1 MRAMVDAVLFDL
13 DGTLADTALDLGA
26 ALNRLLIEEG
36 RTALSAAAIRPHAS
50 NGTRGLLGLGFDI
63 TPDQE
68 AYAGLA
74 RRFLDHY
81 AASVCEHTVLF
92 DGVAELLAALD
103 ERGVRWGV
111 VTNKPQRFT
120 LPLLDALGL
129 TARCACIVSGDTTA
143 RPKPAPDPLL
153 RGCQDAAARPQRS
166 LYVGDDERDI
176 IAGHAA
182 GMITVIAAWGYLGE
196 ENPPENWNAAA
207 MIETP
212 AQVLDLLDLDERYA
226 SA

>member
-13 DGTLADTALDLGA
+13 DGTLADTAPDLGA
-26 ALNRLLIEEG
+26 ALNRLLVEEG
-36 RTALSAAAIRPHAS
+36 RGELPATAIRPHAS

-63 TPDQE
+63 TPDQN

-81 AASVCEHTVLF
+81 AAAVCEHTILF
-92 DGVAELLAALD
+92 HGIAELLATLD
-103 ERGVRWGV
+103 ERGIRWGV

-129 TARCACIVSGDTTA
+129 SARCACIVSGDTTA

-176 IAGHAA
+176 VAGRAA
-182 GMITVIAAWGYLGE
+182 GMITVAAAWGYLGTE
-196 ENPPENWNAAA
+196 GSPENWGAAVVA
-207 MIETP
+207 ETP
-212 AQVLDLLDLDERYA
+212 AQVLALLELDDFHA
-226 SA
+226 AI